1 MRFDTKLAIVV
12 RDDLRTWQKLN
23 VTAFLAGAV
32 AAGSDEV
39 IGEPYEDA
47 SGRKHLAMFAQ
58 PVLVF
63 VGSAEQLTTAYARA
77 VAHQARLGIF
87 TEELFGTDNDATTG
101 PRSRRPPPIR
111 CGWLGSPCT
120 TSGAWSTRSS
130 AACGSIPSPRP
141 LARWCSVAGG
151 HPRRRS
157 ARPGRVGLA
166 HPPVRAMN
174 RHPGRAAVQRQ
185 GTMRRGGCVE
195 SAHTGW
201 SRPRSGRPG

>member
-47 SGRKHLAMFAQ
+47 SGRKYLAMFAQ

-77 VAHQARLGIF
+77 VAHQVRLGIF
-87 TEELFGTDNDATTG
+87 TEELFGTDNDADN
-101 PRSRRPPPIR
+101 R
-111 CGWLGSPCT
+111 
-120 TSGAWSTRSS
+120 
-130 AACGSIPSPRP
+130 AA
-141 LARWCSVAGG
+141 VAAAAADSL
-151 HPRRRS
+151 RL
-157 ARPGRVGLA
+157 VGLA
-166 HPPVRAMN
+166 LHDQRRVVDKVLRGLRLHP
-174 RHPGRAAVQRQ
+174 
-185 GTMRRGGCVE
+185 
-195 SAHTGW
+195 
-201 SRPRSGRPG
+201 